1 MERSLKLKSEQT
13 KLLKKIGMVG
23 PFIEGSLTSTKT
35 RCSNP
40 KCKCVIEGPIH
51 DTVLLTWKEN
61 NVTRTLHI
69 PQYLKEE
76 VQKWVNEYR
85 ALKAAIKEASVL
97 QREIL
102 IELRKDARKSNKY

>member
-1 MERSLKLKSEQT
+1 
-13 KLLKKIGMVG
+13 
-23 PFIEGSLTSTKT
+23 
-35 RCSNP
+35 
-40 KCKCVIEGPIH
+40 
-51 DTVLLTWKEN
+51 
-61 NVTRTLHI
+61 LHI